1 MLDSDWE
8 SFEAAAARVRVLEYT
23 YSPNLSRASATSTYP
38 RIRGIMTIDG
48 GPERLISMLWDFC
61 LSVRPLGDY
70 DLTPSG
76 YRLQKLAPTLNP
88 TND

>member
-1 MLDSDWE
+1 
-8 SFEAAAARVRVLEYT
+8 
-23 YSPNLSRASATSTYP
+23 
-38 RIRGIMTIDG
+38 MTIDG